1 MGRGRGRKKDPHSYQ
16 ERSYRRLP
24 QSGLVASRVRL
35 METDL
40 HIMARTPVTDAALT
54 LATAARGEIERYI
67 AENPEFLHSLVP
79 LPDDETAP
87 EIIRSMLA
95 AGIYAGVGPMAA
107 VAGAIAEAVGRGL
120 EKYGHN
126 EIIVENGGDIY
137 VHREKECAIS
147 IYAGESPLSGRVG
160 LRLQPR
166 QMPCGVCTSSA
177 AIGHSLSLGKSD
189 AAVVVAPQTAFAD
202 ALATRLGNEVRDG
215 ADGLSRA
222 LAIVQEMEDVTGAI
236 LIAGEHLGAW
246 GAVQLVRLDSGH
258 GS

>member
-1 MGRGRGRKKDPHSYQ
+1 MGRKRKRKKDPYSYR

-24 QSGLVASRVRL
+24 QSGLVVSRVRL

-40 HIMARTPVTDAALT
+40 HIMARTLVTDAALT
-54 LATAARGEIERYI
+54 LATAARGEIEHYI
-67 AENPEFLHSLVP
+67 AENPDFLHSLVP

-95 AGIYAGVGPMAA
+95 AGIHAGVGPMAA
-107 VAGAIAEAVGRGL
+107 VAGAVAEAVGRGL
-120 EKYGHN
+120 EKDGHN
-126 EIIVENGGDIY
+126 EIIVENGGDVY
-137 VHREKECAIS
+137 VHREKQCTIA

-160 LRLQPR
+160 LRLQPQ

-189 AAVVVAPQTAFAD
+189 AAVVIAPQAAFAD

-215 ADGLSRA
+215 AGGLNNA
-222 LAIVQEMEDVTGAI
+222 LTIAQKMEDVTGVV
-236 LIAGEHLGAW
+236 LIAGEKLGAW

-258 GS
+258 ET